1 MSARDDFVTGVLD
14 ASAVLALLLD
24 EPGCAAAEPYIG
36 AGLLS
41 VVNYSEVVARL
52 NDVGAAA
59 EFINNQIDELALT
72 LVPFEQETALA
83 AGMLRA
89 VTREYGLSFGDRA
102 CLATAQ
108 ALGLPAVTAD
118 QAWAE
123 LDIGVR
129 VELIR

>member
-1 MSARDDFVTGVLD
+1 VLD

-36 AGLLS
+36 VGGLS
-41 VVNYSEVVARL
+41 VVNYSEVMARFSDL
-52 NDVGAAA
+52 GASA
-59 EFINNQIDELALT
+59 EFIQAQIDELALT
-72 LVPFEQETALA
+72 LIPFEQGTALV

-89 VTREYGLSFGDRA
+89 PTREFGLSFADRA
-102 CLATAQ
+102 CLATAG
-108 ALGLPAVTAD
+108 ALGLPAITAD
-118 QAWAE
+118 HAWAE